1 MDEKAP
7 FLHVRETYSGLRN
20 CAFLHFESKN
30 ANSFGLDIIS
40 IPICSG
46 KNPCT
51 TLTVSCKLQARSW
64 LQCNKNWLID
74 DICIWK

>member
-30 ANSFGLDIIS
+30 ANSFGLDILSIS
-40 IPICSG
+40 ICSE
-46 KNPCT
+46 KIHVP
-51 TLTVSCKLQARSW
+51 L
-64 LQCNKNWLID
+64 
-74 DICIWK
+74 